1 LVLHG
6 EDDQVVPVKDSAKK
20 SAKLIRGATEIY
32 YPGGAHG
39 ITATEP
45 DRVNADLL
53 EFAQKARKTFRAG

>member
-1 LVLHG
+1 MLHG

-53 EFAQKARKTFRAG
+53 AFLKKGHKSSQAA

>member
-1 LVLHG
+1 M
-6 EDDQVVPVKDSAKK
+6 VPIKDSSKK

-53 EFAQKARKTFRAG
+53 GFLKTGRKTFKAC